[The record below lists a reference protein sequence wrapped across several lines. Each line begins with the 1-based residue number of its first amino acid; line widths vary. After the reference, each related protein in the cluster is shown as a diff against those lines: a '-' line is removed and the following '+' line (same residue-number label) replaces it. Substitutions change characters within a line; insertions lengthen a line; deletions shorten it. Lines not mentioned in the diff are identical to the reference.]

1 MKGIA
6 RNLVVVLVS
15 VLALTALSIAQDD
28 TYHLYV
34 NVPFDFYA
42 ADHQLPAGTYLI
54 TVSYESRAVI
64 LRNQETG
71 RSLVFLGIPADGEK
85 SGQAVVEFNVVGDNH
100 YLADLKT
107 SDAGVSFASNARAST
122 SAKLKGSVAIVATLR

>member
-1 MKGIA
+1 MKRIA
-6 RNLVVVLVS
+6 RNLVVVLVF
-15 VLALTALSIAQDD
+15 VLVLTALSIAQDD
-28 TYHLYV
+28 TYHVYV

-71 RSLVFLGIPADGEK
+71 RSLALLGVPGDGEN
-85 SGQAVVEFNVVGDNH
+85 SGQAVVEFDVVGDNH
-100 YLADLKT
+100 WLADLKT
-107 SDAGVSFASNARAST
+107 SDAGVSFASKARAFT
-122 SAKLKGSVAIVATLR
+122 SAKLKGSVAIVAALR